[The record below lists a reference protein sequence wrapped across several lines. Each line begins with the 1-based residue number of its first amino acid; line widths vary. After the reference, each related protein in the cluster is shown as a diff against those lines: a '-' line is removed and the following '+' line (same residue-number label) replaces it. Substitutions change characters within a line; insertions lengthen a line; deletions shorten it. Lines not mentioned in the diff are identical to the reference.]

1 MESLVG
7 LRAIDVTKLLAEKGY
22 FEIKSYN
29 QAIALVVPVIE
40 DKSQL
45 VKLYR
50 LLEKMLDEKENV

>member
-1 MESLVG
+1 VKSLVG
-7 LRAIDVTKLLAEKGY
+7 LRAIDVTRTLGEKGY